1 MYYRSPGKS
10 VCADVIPFFE
20 DGEFKLFYLRD
31 YRDIPNDGEG
41 CPWCLLTTK
50 DLVNFVD
57 HGPILLRGEENQQDL
72 YVFTGCTTKFNGQYY
87 VFYTGHNPHLRKQ
100 GFPEQ
105 KILLATGPSL
115 TELNKV
121 QDFVFEAPD
130 WMEMHDFRD
139 PFVFFDDESCKYC
152 MLLAGRYKSDL
163 PIDNRGATF
172 IAYSDD
178 LLHWEVSKQPFFA
191 PDEYFTHEC
200 PDLFEMNGKW
210 YLLFSEFTDK
220 ISTTYRIADSKFG
233 PWRTPKVNTFD
244 GHAFYAAKS
253 TSDGNRR
260 ILFGWNCIKNNERD
274 DEFWQWGG
282 TIITHQLV
290 QAEDGTLYVRCP
302 DEVAAQYATEVPL
315 VKQSGFGALSEDCNK
330 LTLGKNGRKSVVMFG
345 KMPTNCKITAKFV
358 TTDDIGDF
366 GLVLRSS
373 DNLAKRY
380 EVRFE
385 AAFNRLCFDKFPR
398 KDNTLHV
405 NVDVERY
412 CPIVVGQTNTLTVIC
427 EGSVLEVYVND
438 RVAMS
443 ARMFDHVDGDFGL
456 YAKDTQV
463 TFEDVKL
470 YVK

>member
-1 MYYRSPGKS
+1 M
-10 VCADVIPFFE
+10 
-20 DGEFKLFYLRD
+20 
-31 YRDIPNDGEG
+31 
-41 CPWCLLTTK
+41 
-50 DLVNFVD
+50 
-57 HGPILLRGEENQQDL
+57 
-72 YVFTGCTTKFNGQYY
+72 
-87 VFYTGHNPHLRKQ
+87 
-100 GFPEQ
+100 
-105 KILLATGPSL
+105 
-115 TELNKV
+115 
-121 QDFVFEAPD
+121 
-130 WMEMHDFRD
+130 
-139 PFVFFDDESCKYC
+139 
-152 MLLAGRYKSDL
+152 
-163 PIDNRGATF
+163 
-172 IAYSDD
+172 
-178 LLHWEVSKQPFFA
+178 
-191 PDEYFTHEC
+191 
-200 PDLFEMNGKW
+200 
-210 YLLFSEFTDK
+210 
-220 ISTTYRIADSKFG
+220 
-233 PWRTPKVNTFD
+233 
-244 GHAFYAAKS
+244 
-253 TSDGNRR
+253 
-260 ILFGWNCIKNNERD
+260 
-274 DEFWQWGG
+274 
-282 TIITHQLV
+282 

-315 VKQSGFGALSEDCNK
+315 VKQSSFGALSEDGNK